1 MTITRIE
8 TFLVPPRWQFVRVET
23 DEGLVG
29 WGEPVLEGHAE
40 VVRAAVHSFA
50 EFLVG
55 ADERRIE
62 DLWLTMTKGG
72 FYRGGPVLNSAA
84 AGIDQAL
91 WDIAGKR
98 LGVPV
103 HALLGGHVRDR
114 VRAYAWVGGDDS
126 HEIEDGITRRLEQGM
141 TAVKLNASGKT
152 SPLGAP
158 SDTAA
163 IVARAQAAREVLGET
178 RDFALD
184 FHGRLSLAA
193 SRRVIPLL
201 EPLHPLFVE
210 EPVVPEASAHLHR
223 VVDATTVPIATGERL
238 YSRQEFLPVLQ
249 QGVAI
254 VQPDVSHAGGISEM
268 RRIAAL
274 AETFDARLAPHCPL
288 GPMALAASLAV
299 GFASP
304 NMLIQEHSMGIH
316 YNNGADL
323 LDYVVDAA
331 PFAIVD
337 GHFGLNRAPGLG
349 VDVDEAA
356 IRDADGRG
364 HTWRS
369 PRWRHDDGSFAEW

>member
-1 MTITRIE
+1 
-8 TFLVPPRWQFVRVET
+8 
-23 DEGLVG
+23 
-29 WGEPVLEGHAE
+29 
-40 VVRAAVHSFA
+40 
-50 EFLVG
+50 
-55 ADERRIE
+55 
-62 DLWLTMTKGG
+62 
-72 FYRGGPVLNSAA
+72 
-84 AGIDQAL
+84 
-91 WDIAGKR
+91 
-98 LGVPV
+98 
-103 HALLGGHVRDR
+103 
-114 VRAYAWVGGDDS
+114 
-126 HEIEDGITRRLEQGM
+126 
-141 TAVKLNASGKT
+141 
-152 SPLGAP
+152 
-158 SDTAA
+158 
-163 IVARAQAAREVLGET
+163 
-178 RDFALD
+178 
-184 FHGRLSLAA
+184 
-193 SRRVIPLL
+193 VIPLL

>member
-1 MTITRIE
+1 MTIARIE
-8 TFLVPPRWQFVRVET
+8 TFLVAPRWMFLRVET
-23 DEGLVG
+23 ADGIAG
-29 WGEPVLEGHAE
+29 WGEPVLEGHAD
-40 VVRAAVHSFA
+40 VVRAAVDAFA
-50 EFLVG
+50 EFLIG

-103 HALLGGHVRDR
+103 HELLGGPVRDR
-114 VRAYAWVGGDDS
+114 VRAYAWVGGDS
-126 HEIEDGITRRLEQGM
+126 PAEIEDGILGRIDEGL
-141 TAVKLNASGKT
+141 TAVKLNAAGRVP
-152 SPLGAP
+152 PLGAP
-158 SDTAA
+158 SDTNA
-163 IVARAQAAREVLGET
+163 IVGRAAAARAVLGDD

-223 VVDATTVPIATGERL
+223 VIDATTVPIATGERL

-249 QGVAI
+249 QGVA
-254 VQPDVSHAGGISEM
+254 VAQPDVSHAGGISEV
-268 RRIAAL
+268 RRIASL

-288 GPMALAASLAV
+288 GPLALASSLQV

-316 YNNGADL
+316 YNEGADL
-323 LDYVVDAA
+323 LDYVLDPA
-331 PFAIVD
+331 PFTLVD
-337 GHFGLNRAPGLG
+337 GHFARNGAPGLG
-349 VDVDEAA
+349 VEIDEAA
-356 IRDADGRG
+356 VRNAGRRG